1 MEQAMKQV
9 KVSPRVDAT
18 STSKDEELI
27 RKALER
33 EGIVLSEST
42 KKNPMLF
49 FNLLEFARRNEHCT
63 FRCPGADACD
73 SLTKGY
79 TAVIDANGNL
89 SYQKCAKMNRYWDVF
104 KTQEIIDNSQIPA
117 AYKTMTFANYRRHE
131 RNEKAVT
138 YAKQV
143 ASGIEKQG
151 MFLTG
156 FTGTGKTHLAIAVLQ
171 EWMQNGHTGAFY
183 TVPELMLQLRRLI
196 DENKAEA
203 EYIDRL
209 TAVEMLVLDDLGAEK
224 DSEWVLERLFMI
236 INNRYIHGR
245 ITVITSNLML
255 EELEQRGG
263 LQWRRICSRIAGMSR
278 SFRLLGEDMRLW

>member
-1 MEQAMKQV
+1 M
-9 KVSPRVDAT
+9 SPRRDAT

-27 RKALER
+27 RKALAR
-33 EGIVLSEST
+33 EGIVLSERA

-104 KTQEIIDNSQIPA
+104 KTQEIIDNSRIPA

-138 YAKQV
+138 YARQV
-143 ASGIEKQG
+143 VAGTEKQG

-156 FTGTGKTHLAIAVLQ
+156 STGTGKTHLAIAVLQ

-224 DSEWVLERLFMI
+224 DSDWVLERLFMI

-278 SFRLLGEDMRLW
+278 SFRLFGEDMRLW

>member
-1 MEQAMKQV
+1 MEQAMRQV
-9 KVSPRVDAT
+9 KVSPRRDAT
-18 STSKDEELI
+18 STSEDEELI

-33 EGIVLSEST
+33 EGIVLSERA

-49 FNLLEFARRNEHCT
+49 FKLLEFARRNEHCT
-63 FRCPGADACD
+63 FQCPGADACD

-138 YAKQV
+138 YARQV
-143 ASGIEKQG
+143 VAGTKKQG

-156 FTGTGKTHLAIAVLQ
+156 STGTGKTHLAIAALQ

-224 DSEWVLERLFMI
+224 DSDWVLERLFMI

-278 SFRLLGEDMRLW
+278 SFRLLGEDVRLW

>member
-1 MEQAMKQV
+1 MEQARQQV
-9 KVSPRVDAT
+9 KASPHRDAT
-18 STSKDEELI
+18 STNKDEELI

-33 EGIVLSEST
+33 EGIVLSESA

-49 FNLLEFARRNEHCT
+49 FKLLEFARRNEHCT

-89 SYQKCAKMNRYWDVF
+89 SYQKCAKMNLYWDVF

-117 AYKTMTFANYRRHE
+117 AYKMMTFANYRRHE
-131 RNEKAVT
+131 RNEKAVA
-138 YAKQV
+138 YARKIV
-143 ASGIEKQG
+143 AGTEKQG

-156 FTGTGKTHLAIAVLQ
+156 STGTGKTHLAIAVLQ

>member
-1 MEQAMKQV
+1 MEQARQQV
-9 KVSPRVDAT
+9 KVSPHRDAT
-18 STSKDEELI
+18 STNKDEELI

-33 EGIVLSEST
+33 EGIVLSESA

-49 FNLLEFARRNEHCT
+49 FKLLEFARRNEHCT
-63 FRCPGADACD
+63 FLCPGADACD

-131 RNEKAVT
+131 RNEKAVA
-138 YAKQV
+138 YARKIV
-143 ASGIEKQG
+143 AGTEKQG

-156 FTGTGKTHLAIAVLQ
+156 STGTGKTHLAIAVLQ
-171 EWMQNGHTGAFY
+171 GWMRNGHTGAFY

-278 SFRLLGEDMRLW
+278 SFRLLGEDIRLW

>member
-1 MEQAMKQV
+1 MEQARQQV
-9 KVSPRVDAT
+9 KVSPRRDAT
-18 STSKDEELI
+18 STSDDEVLI
-27 RKALER
+27 RKALQR
-33 EGIVLSEST
+33 EGVVLSESA

-49 FNLLEFARRNEHCT
+49 FKLLEFARRNEHCT
-63 FRCPGADACD
+63 FHCPGADACD

-79 TAVIDANGNL
+79 TAAIDANGNL
-89 SYQKCAKMNRYWDVF
+89 SYRKCAKMNLYWDVF

-138 YAKQV
+138 YARQV
-143 ASGIEKQG
+143 AAGIEKQG

-156 FTGTGKTHLAIAVLQ
+156 STGTGKTHLAIAVLQ
-171 EWMQNGHTGAFY
+171 EWMRNGHTGAFY
-183 TVPELMLQLRRLI
+183 TVPELMLQMRRLI

-236 INNRYIHGR
+236 INNRHIHGR